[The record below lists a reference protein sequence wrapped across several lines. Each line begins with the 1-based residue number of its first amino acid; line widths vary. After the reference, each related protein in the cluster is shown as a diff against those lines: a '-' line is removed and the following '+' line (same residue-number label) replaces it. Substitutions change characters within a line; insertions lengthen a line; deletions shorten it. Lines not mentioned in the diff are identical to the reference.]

1 MAGVQRVS
9 AVRAAGWPPERSI
22 CGVSACGRQP
32 SRRGTVGCVDLEPVV
47 DSSERLTRRGESYI
61 STQCVRCECP
71 SLEEYRG
78 PWLEMGISVTQV
90 DRVIEFQR
98 RWGGLVLPPSLD
110 YEGGPK
116 MLYADMT
123 SEAPER
129 DGWFEAGTQRVSMAY
144 DFMIGPAGEFG
155 IDGDRWVPLHAS
167 IEGWI
172 ESVALAHHASYWAQR
187 ISTIRGDAIDGLD
200 SSTFE
205 PVTEIR
211 GLADT
216 WWRGP
221 DSLIAI
227 YTGEAECYSA
237 PRLRVARV
245 YAGLDE
251 WGLSGG

>member
-1 MAGVQRVS
+1 MDL
-9 AVRAAGWPPERSI
+9 
-22 CGVSACGRQP
+22 QP
-32 SRRGTVGCVDLEPVV
+32 VIDSFEP
-47 DSSERLTRRGESYI
+47 LTRRAEWFI
-61 STQCVRCECP
+61 AARCVRVECP
-71 SLEEYRG
+71 QLEEYRD
-78 PWLEMGISVTQV
+78 PWLEIGLPATQV
-90 DRVIEFQR
+90 DRVVEFQR

-116 MLYADMT
+116 MLRADMPGG
-123 SEAPER
+123 ALQR
-129 DGWFEAGTQRVSMAY
+129 IGWFEAGTQRVSMACE
-144 DFMIGPAGEFG
+144 FMIGPAGEFG

-172 ESVALAHHASYWAQR
+172 ESLALADHAACNAKQ
-187 ISTIRGDAIDGLD
+187 INTIRGDEIDELPV
-200 SSTFE
+200 SAFE

-227 YTGEAECYSA
+227 YTGEAECFGA

-245 YAGLDE
+245 YAGLDK
-251 WGLSGG
+251 WGLSGWGR